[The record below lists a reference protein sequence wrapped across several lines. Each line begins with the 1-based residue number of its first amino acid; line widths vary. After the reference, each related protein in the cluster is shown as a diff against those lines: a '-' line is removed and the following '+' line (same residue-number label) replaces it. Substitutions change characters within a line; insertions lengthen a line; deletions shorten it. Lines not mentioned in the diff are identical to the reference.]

1 MLENKVVNVEKPEFI
16 QFFYPEYQI
25 REELNF
31 RDVNNKIIYVGKM
44 RNNLD
49 NFLREHTK
57 SYISTIGKVDVNLDD
72 EYELLEFV
80 YSKYGKRVTKK
91 VKRTVDMM
99 DEEDFI
105 YCIKTFWLTGEWV
118 YYLED
123 EELSMFDLFLST
135 TKSTIEMLETYFNLL
150 DKYPYYMVE
159 SSFFTFLQRSRDYEE
174 QDVSDGY
181 KRLLHNFNDKS
192 GSVLKSSIIKYMKKG
207 EMEDRLRFLSLLLS
221 LR

>member
-1 MLENKVVNVEKPEFI
+1 
-16 QFFYPEYQI
+16 
-25 REELNF
+25 
-31 RDVNNKIIYVGKM
+31 
-44 RNNLD
+44 
-49 NFLREHTK
+49 
-57 SYISTIGKVDVNLDD
+57 
-72 EYELLEFV
+72 
-80 YSKYGKRVTKK
+80 
-91 VKRTVDMM
+91 
-99 DEEDFI
+99 
-105 YCIKTFWLTGEWV
+105 
-118 YYLED
+118 
-123 EELSMFDLFLST
+123 MFDLFLST